1 MNNLT
6 LWLACGLLSLLAM
19 AFVVVPL
26 LRQRVR
32 AGVDGIEQRRL
43 KNREVYGQ
51 RLRELDAE
59 RDAGLVT
66 PEDEARVRAELQRA
80 FLRDMEALEA
90 VSAPPAGEGGSSSR
104 MLPLA
109 FAVLVPILALV
120 LYRSWGAHEDL
131 GLPALF
137 QAITSAQS
145 AEQQVELLNELAVTL
160 QSRLEREPED
170 MRSAYMLGTLYEEL
184 GQYDAALATF
194 DHMLQHMEPGR
205 DMATVLGQ
213 MARTRFTQNEGVID
227 SAVREYMDRAL
238 ALNPNEYHS
247 TGILAQ
253 EAFAQED
260 LVAALGYWRRQ
271 LSSAQPGSRDAAALR
286 EIITL
291 VETYLPDDEAPV
303 AAGEGAS
310 ITITVDIDPALRGRL
325 AGKQSL
331 FVYVRNPEMRP
342 PLVAQNLPLGEFPLT
357 LTLDN
362 SMSMLGMT
370 LESAPTLIVGA
381 RLSASGSA
389 IAESGDFETVTE
401 PFELQSLDG
410 PLNLV
415 IDTVVP

>member
-1 MNNLT
+1 MNNLS

-19 AFVVVPL
+19 AFVLVPL

-32 AGVDGIEQRRL
+32 TGVDGIEQRRL
-43 KNREVYGQ
+43 KNREVYEQ

-59 RDAGLVT
+59 RNAGLVT
-66 PEDEARVRAELQRA
+66 PKDEARVRAELQRA

-90 VSAPPAGEGGSSSR
+90 VSAPLTGEGGRSSR

-120 LYRSWGAHEDL
+120 LYRNWGAHEDL

-160 QSRLEREPED
+160 QFRLEREPED

-184 GQYDAALATF
+184 GQYDAALGTF

-213 MARTRFTQNEGVID
+213 MARTRFTQNEGAID
-227 SAVREYMDRAL
+227 RAVREYMDRAL

-260 LVAALGYWRRQ
+260 LAAALGYWRRQ

-286 EIITL
+286 QIITM
-291 VETYLPDDEAPV
+291 VESYLPDEAPV

-342 PLVAQNLPLGEFPLT
+342 PLVAQNLPLGEFPVT

-401 PFELQSLDG
+401 PFELQSLEG

>member
-1 MNNLT
+1 MNNLS

-19 AFVVVPL
+19 AFVLVPL

-32 AGVDGIEQRRL
+32 TGVDGIEQRRL
-43 KNREVYGQ
+43 KNREVYEQ

-59 RDAGLVT
+59 RNAGLVT
-66 PEDEARVRAELQRA
+66 PKDEARVRAELQRA

-90 VSAPPAGEGGSSSR
+90 VSAPLTGEGGRSSR

-120 LYRSWGAHEDL
+120 LYRNWGAHEDL

-160 QSRLEREPED
+160 QFRLEREPED

-184 GQYDAALATF
+184 GQYDAALGTF

-213 MARTRFTQNEGVID
+213 MARTRFTQNEGAID
-227 SAVREYMDRAL
+227 RAVREYMDRAL

-260 LVAALGYWRRQ
+260 LAAALGYWRRQ

-286 EIITL
+286 QIITM
-291 VETYLPDDEAPV
+291 VESYLPDEAPV

-331 FVYVRNPEMRP
+331 FVYARNPEMRP
-342 PLVAQNLPLGEFPLT
+342 ALVAQNLPLGEFPVT

-401 PFELQSLDG
+401 PFELQSLEG

>member
-1 MNNLT
+1 MNNLS

-32 AGVDGIEQRRL
+32 EGVDGIEQRRL
-43 KNREVYGQ
+43 KNREVYEQ
-51 RLRELDAE
+51 RLREIDAE
-59 RDAGLVT
+59 RDAGLIT

-80 FLRDMEALEA
+80 FLRDMEALETA
-90 VSAPPAGEGGSSSR
+90 TAPAGKGAASSR
-104 MLPLA
+104 LLPFA
-109 FAVLVPILALV
+109 FALLLPVLALL
-120 LYRSWGAHEDL
+120 LYRNWGAHEDL

-137 QAITSAQS
+137 KAITASES
-145 AEQQVELLNELAVTL
+145 PEQQLALLNELALML
-160 QSRLEREPED
+160 QARLEREPED

-184 GQYDAALATF
+184 RQYDAALATF
-194 DHMLQHMEPGR
+194 EHMLQHLEPGR
-205 DMATVLGQ
+205 DMATVYGQ
-213 MARTRFTQNEGVID
+213 MARVSFTKNDGVID
-227 SAVREYMDRAL
+227 STVRAYMDRAL

-253 EAFAQED
+253 EAFARED

-286 EIITL
+286 QIITL
-291 VETYLPDDEAPV
+291 VETNLPDEAPA

-310 ITITVDIDPALRGRL
+310 ITVTVDIDPALRGKL

-342 PLVAQNLPLGEFPLT
+342 PLVAQNLPLGDFPVT